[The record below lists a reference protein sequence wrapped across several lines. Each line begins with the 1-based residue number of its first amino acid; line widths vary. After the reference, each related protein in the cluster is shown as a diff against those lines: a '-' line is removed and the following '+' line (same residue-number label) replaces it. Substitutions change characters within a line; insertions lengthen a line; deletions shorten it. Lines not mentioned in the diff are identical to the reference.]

1 MNYALN
7 SIAASKEFPFSKF
20 IKSEILQMMRNG
32 QIHKLKQKWLSKTA
46 RLCDSAPRNGRSL
59 SIEKII
65 TIFLLL
71 AFGAISALAIM
82 MVEIFKK
89 RFKGKA
95 GGTEGGQCEAR
106 IGEFKNQL
114 CEVLKNLN
122 SDQYPDEKVLNSL
135 QETVTKMKCPKNVC

>member
-20 IKSEILQMMRNG
+20 IKSKILQMMRNG

-71 AFGAISALAIM
+71 AFGAISALVIM
-82 MVEIFKK
+82 MVQILNE
-89 RFKGKA
+89 RFKEKA
-95 GGTEGGQCEAR
+95 GGTEDQCEAR

-114 CEVLKNLN
+114 REVLKNLN
-122 SDQYPDEKVLNSL
+122 SNQYPDEKVLNSL
-135 QETVTKMKCPKNVC
+135 QETLTKMKCPKNVC